1 MAARRDALRNRL
13 VEVLTMQSYQ
23 WIRRRGL
30 IVLCQFVLMLSVAN
44 GSSAQ
49 DQTWKINLKN
59 ADINEFVSQIAAI
72 TGKTFVVDP
81 RVKGKVTVISNTS
94 LNDADVYEL
103 FLAVL
108 RVHGFAAIET
118 SGVVRI
124 QQQALAKQ
132 SGNPLDDANDVA
144 GEELVTRVV
153 AAQYVDSNELVKT
166 LRPMIPQYGNIAAI
180 TNPNVVIISDHAE
193 NVVRLMRLIERID
206 VPGDEKVVMVPLKDA
221 WVGNVVELLQKLAP
235 EQLGPTAK
243 GPQSIQ
249 IIANER
255 NNSLVLRGKTRPLA
269 EIQRLIA
276 ELDQPA
282 SETGA
287 TQVIYLSHADAK
299 NVAEILRALVGG
311 GASSGGGGASSGGGA
326 SGGSLVVA
334 AASATKLNIQADE
347 TINAVIVRADPTDMS
362 EILDIIHSL
371 DVRRTQ
377 VLIEAVIVEISL
389 DNSLNYG
396 VDFAAVDTG
405 GDSVPV
411 ISTALSSSIATLID
425 ALQGVDSE
433 GNPVSAVG
441 ALSSPGIAIGKLSS
455 NGLSFAAVLQAIAT
469 SSAANLL
476 STPSILTL
484 DNQEAKILVGQEV
497 PFKTGTYTTSS
508 SGSDNPF
515 TTIQRKDVGVEL
527 TVTPHVHDG
536 TSVRLD
542 VAQEVSSIV
551 LSSLAEVSSGSV
563 SDVVTNKRQIKTTVL
578 AENKETIVLG
588 GLIEDDIQDTRKKV
602 PLLGDIPYLGRL
614 FQNVEAQHTKRSLLV
629 FLRPTVLR
637 TSDEVTKATNH
648 KYEKVWSVGIK
659 SSDEDTVS
667 EPPPPLD
674 GIYDGRPR

>member
-1 MAARRDALRNRL
+1 MRLFAMLVLANIAL
-13 VEVLTMQSYQ
+13 
-23 WIRRRGL
+23 
-30 IVLCQFVLMLSVAN
+30 
-44 GSSAQ
+44 AQ
-49 DQTWKINLKN
+49 EQTWKINLKN
-59 ADINEFVSQIAAI
+59 ADISEFVSQIAAI

-81 RVKGKVTVISNTS
+81 RVKGKVTVLSNTS
-94 LNDADVYEL
+94 LNEHDVYEL
-103 FLAVL
+103 FLSVL

-118 SGVVRI
+118 SGIVRI
-124 QQQALAKQ
+124 QQQTLAKQ
-132 SGNPLDDANDVA
+132 SGNPLDDANGVA
-144 GEELVTRVV
+144 GEELVTRVI

-206 VPGDEKVVMVPLKDA
+206 VPGDETVVVVPLKDA
-221 WVGNVVELLQKLAP
+221 WVGTIVDLLQKLAP
-235 EQLGPTAK
+235 EQLGSAAK
-243 GPQSIQ
+243 GPQGIQ

-269 EIQRLIA
+269 EIRKLIA

-282 SETGA
+282 SAAGA
-287 TQVIYLSHADAK
+287 THVIPLSHADAK
-299 NVAEILRALVGG
+299 NVAEILRSLLA
-311 GASSGGGGASSGGGA
+311 GASSGGGVSGAGGA
-326 SGGSLVVA
+326 
-334 AASATKLNIQADE
+334 ASVSVSSASPTKLNIQADE
-347 TINAVIVRADPTDMS
+347 TLNAVIVRADPTEMG
-362 EILDIIHSL
+362 EIMEIVHDLDS
-371 DVRRTQ
+371 RRAQ
-377 VLIEAVIVEISL
+377 VLIEAAIVEISL
-389 DNSLNYG
+389 DNSVNYG
-396 VDFAAVDTG
+396 VDFAAVDTS
-405 GDSVPV
+405 GDSVPL
-411 ISTALSSSIATLID
+411 ISTALSSSISTLVE
-425 ALQGVDSE
+425 ALQGVDSD

-441 ALSSPGIAIGKLSS
+441 ALSSPGIAVGKLSS

-476 STPSILTL
+476 STPSILTM

-536 TSVRLD
+536 ASVRLD

-578 AENKETIVLG
+578 AEDKETIVLG
-588 GLIEDDIQDTRKKV
+588 GLIEDDVQDTKKKV
-602 PLLGDIPYLGRL
+602 PLLGDIPLLGKL
-614 FQNVEAQHTKRSLLV
+614 FQNIEEQHTKRSLLV

-637 TSDEVTKATNH
+637 TSEQVSEATNR
-648 KYEKVWSVGIK
+648 KYERVWEVGIK
-659 SSDEDTVS
+659 STDEQSASTTL
-667 EPPPPLD
+667 PPIES
-674 GIYDGRPR
+674 IYDGRPQ